1 MKKSLILAGIC
12 TFLFTSSMSIATAAD
27 TATQVKPKSNCT
39 QNYQKE
45 MKRPPHKGPNL
56 DERLKLTDEQKAK
69 AKDIRM
75 QGHEKIKPV
84 FEQIKAK
91 KDEIKTIKSS
101 NLSAAEQEKK
111 IASLKADI
119 KKLKIE
125 AKKIRQENMQE
136 FEAILT
142 PDQKTEFEKIKQEG
156 RENFKKYHKKGHK
169 CNKFDSRK
177 MSEPT
182 PQK

>member
-1 MKKSLILAGIC
+1 
-12 TFLFTSSMSIATAAD
+12 MSIATAAD
-27 TATQVKPKSNCT
+27 NTASVKPRCNCAENCKS
-39 QNYQKE
+39 K

-56 DERLKLTDEQKAK
+56 EERLKLTEEQKVK
-69 AKDIRM
+69 AKEIRM

-91 KDEIKTIKSS
+91 KQEIKTIKMSKI
-101 NLSAAEQEKK
+101 APAEQQKK
-111 IASLKADI
+111 IAALKSDI
-119 KKLKIE
+119 KKLKTE
-125 AKKIRQENMQE
+125 ARKIRQENMKE

-142 PDQKTEFEKIKQEG
+142 PEQKAEFEKIKQEG
-156 RENFKKYHKKGHK
+156 RANFKKHHKKYRKQYKH
-169 CNKFDSRK
+169 NTQK

>member
-1 MKKSLILAGIC
+1 MKKTLILAGIC
-12 TFLFTSSMSIATAAD
+12 TFLLSSTMSIATAAD
-27 TATQVKPKSNCT
+27 TSTQIKPKCNCT
-39 QNYQKE
+39 QNYKKE

-56 DERLKLTDEQKAK
+56 EERLKLTDEQKSQAK
-69 AKDIRM
+69 EIRM

-91 KDEIKTIKSS
+91 KQEIKTVKDS
-101 NLSAAEQEKK
+101 NLSDTEKEKK
-111 IASLKADI
+111 IAPLKADI

-125 AKKIRQENMQE
+125 AKKIRQENMKD

-142 PDQKTEFEKIKQEG
+142 PSQKTEFEKIKQEG

-169 CNKFDSRK
+169 CNKYDSRK